1 MQSRKNSQGTFSSMG
16 LTAIASNT
24 PSQSGAAN
32 STTFRSFFDEDDI
45 EQGSPA
51 RMPEKLPKVI
61 EEPSPTITSP
71 PLTANRSIFN
81 TWRTHLNMP
90 FPLFQRSSSEE
101 AKTTQPEASTSISVN
116 TSQHSETAPRSKQ
129 NSRKSSLASHGYL
142 STTTSTTIWS
152 DPTTVHISEDT
163 KTQKPSVSHVHV
175 ANPSTSSDA
184 TTEIDDLVDPLSP
197 KLGSR
202 AYRERERR
210 EMERDRKEKA
220 ERRKQESV
228 VKSEKDG
235 VH

>member
-1 MQSRKNSQGTFSSMG
+1 MG

-24 PSQSGAAN
+24 SSQSGAGN

-45 EQGSPA
+45 EQDSPA

-61 EEPSPTITSP
+61 EEPSPTITLP
-71 PLTANRSIFN
+71 PPTANRGIFN

-90 FPLFQRSSSEE
+90 FPLFQRSLSEE
-101 AKTTQPEASTSISVN
+101 AKTTQPEASTSISVS
-116 TSQHSETAPRSKQ
+116 TSQHSETAPPSKH
-129 NSRKSSLASHGYL
+129 NSRKSSLASHAYP

-163 KTQKPSVSHVHV
+163 NTQSPSVSHVHI
-175 ANPSTSSDA
+175 ANPSTSSNA
-184 TTEIDDLVDPLSP
+184 TIEIDDLLDPLSP

-210 EMERDRKEKA
+210 EMERDRKEEA
-220 ERRKQESV
+220 EEKSKRELWSVRKMVLTEKE
-228 VKSEKDG
+228 VKDTTC
-235 VH
+235 V